1 MKRVIFLSMV
11 IVLIIG
17 GCTQQEVKSPLG
29 GVWQVVSWERMRG
42 DTLVATLGKEF
53 TGSEMKIWSGNHF
66 AFVGQYKSDT
76 IVINNYGGGTFKLEG
91 NRYEEYFLFPNQSTV
106 KLLLE
111 IKNDTVIQT
120 WPIDENGQI
129 IKTTGL
135 NNVQK
140 LVRME

>member
-1 MKRVIFLSMV
+1 MKRIIFLSLTIAL
-11 IVLIIG
+11 IVG
-17 GCTQQEVKSPLG
+17 SCTQQEVKSPLE

-42 DTLVATLGKEF
+42 DTLVATFGKDF
-53 TGSEMKIWSGNHF
+53 TGSEMKIWSGNYF
-66 AFVGQYKSDT
+66 NFVGQYKADT
-76 IVINNYGGGTFKLEG
+76 NVVDNYGGGTYKLNG
-91 NRYEEYFLFPNQSTV
+91 NRYEENLLYPNQVTV

-120 WPIDENGQI
+120 WPVDENGQI